1 VVDQIAGKCM
11 AEGVIIQ
18 AWVSH
23 FVIAPPLIVTTA
35 ELDRGIDMLDKHLS
49 IADALVEADAVVE
62 LAAR

>member
-1 VVDQIAGKCM
+1 VVNQIAGKCM

-35 ELDRGIDMLDKHLS
+35 ELGRGIDMLDKHLS
-49 IADALVEADAVVE
+49 LADALVEAETLVE
-62 LAAR
+62 LTTR